1 MIVNEQNLIP
11 FTDRSESE
19 VREMNKKGGVK
30 SGETRRRKRDLSK
43 IARQFM
49 EADTG
54 REDLRAALQAS
65 GFDDDQSNAAALV
78 MQIAAEAFSGNIRA
92 AELLLKL
99 AGNDPDQKRKDA
111 ELKIKQEELK
121 LKRALIN
128 QQTIKLKNFNFGDTD
143 DLNWLIQYEPNNPQD
158 QIWLQVAAM
167 EIDEYVKNGGNI
179 DEITEKYRA
188 WIEDY
193 ASRKYAEELILMK
206 QKLLRRYAE

>member
-1 MIVNEQNLIP
+1 MNEQNLIP

-179 DEITEKYRA
+179 DEITEKYRT

>member
-1 MIVNEQNLIP
+1 M
-11 FTDRSESE
+11 
-19 VREMNKKGGVK
+19 REMNKKGGVK

-143 DLNWLIQYEPNNPQD
+143 DLNWLIQYEPDNAHD

-179 DEITEKYRA
+179 DEITEKYRT